1 MHAAEISRE
10 SIRLGSSIRGAREEM
25 REREAWATWE
35 CKAGQ
40 KEGGERR
47 LSLLLS
53 RFVYVV
59 DPSSYAHVTQLGR
72 AGERRAVGS
81 STWARS
87 FAHWQ
92 RWSVYCA
99 CHGGGGEGGGRGS
112 REGAKEGAKRGEKA
126 DLLDLLAQYDTTG
139 PPGGKRAS
147 ERARNEQPCLLTN
160 RTSAMHH
167 SEEDPEHGS
176 RGKKEMC
183 CARNHFSR
191 PKTLPRQAGGSQ
203 LHPQLL

>member
-10 SIRLGSSIRGAREEM
+10 SIRLDSSIRGAREEM
-25 REREAWATWE
+25 RERERLGRLGSV
-35 CKAGQ
+35 KPGR
-40 KEGGERR
+40 KRVGGERR
-47 LSLLLS
+47 LSLSPSL
-53 RFVYVV
+53 FVYVV

-87 FAHWQ
+87 SAHWQ

-99 CHGGGGEGGGRGS
+99 CHGGGG
-112 REGAKEGAKRGEKA
+112 EGAKEGAKRGEKA

-147 ERARNEQPCLLTN
+147 ERTRNEQPCLLTN

-176 RGKKEMC
+176 RGKQEMC

>member
-47 LSLLLS
+47 LSLLPS
-53 RFVYVV
+53 CFVYVV

-87 FAHWQ
+87 SAHWQ

-99 CHGGGGEGGGRGS
+99 CHGGGGKGRRKGR
-112 REGAKEGAKRGEKA
+112 REERRLTCSICLLNTTRPAHQGESE
-126 DLLDLLAQYDTTG
+126 
-139 PPGGKRAS
+139 RAS
-147 ERARNEQPCLLTN
+147 ERAD
-160 RTSAMHH
+160 
-167 SEEDPEHGS
+167 EERAAVFAHQQNQRHASYRRGS
-176 RGKKEMC
+176 R
-183 CARNHFSR
+183 
-191 PKTLPRQAGGSQ
+191 T
-203 LHPQLL
+203 

>member
-53 RFVYVV
+53 CFVYVV

-72 AGERRAVGS
+72 AGGREEGGWFEHVGS
-81 STWARS
+81 LLRS
-87 FAHWQ
+87 LAEVERVLCMPW
-92 RWSVYCA
+92 R
-99 CHGGGGEGGGRGS
+99 R
-112 REGAKEGAKRGEKA
+112 REGAKERAKEGAKRGEKA
-126 DLLDLLAQYDTTG
+126 DLLDLLAQYDTTD
-139 PPGGKRAS
+139 PPGGKRADE
-147 ERARNEQPCLLTN
+147 ERAAVFAHQQNQRHASY
-160 RTSAMHH
+160 RR
-167 SEEDPEHGS
+167 GS
-176 RGKKEMC
+176 R
-183 CARNHFSR
+183 
-191 PKTLPRQAGGSQ
+191 T
-203 LHPQLL
+203 